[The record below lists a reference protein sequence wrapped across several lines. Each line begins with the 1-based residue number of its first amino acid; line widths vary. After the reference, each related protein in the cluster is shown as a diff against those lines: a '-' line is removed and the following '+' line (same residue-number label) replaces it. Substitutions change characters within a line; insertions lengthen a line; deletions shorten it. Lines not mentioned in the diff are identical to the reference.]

1 VPMLSIGAFARL
13 GEISPRMLRHYDEI
27 GLLSPER
34 VEAGTGY
41 RWYDVAQLAR
51 LHRLLALRDLGF
63 SLQQVSELLTDEPSV
78 EQLRGML
85 RLRQSQIEATVEQ
98 EQARLSRI
106 EAHLRALERTNSVT
120 TQDIVIKHTQPLRI
134 AEVTAV
140 APGPGPDNV
149 GPIFQRLIPQVLAV
163 LDRNGLTPGMS
174 VGHYED
180 LRDDGS
186 LVVHV
191 GFEIDHREA
200 ITDDDRVAVV
210 DLPVVEVASLMHHG
224 SLDTLLESNEQ
235 LAHWV
240 QDSGHAT
247 SGPSREL
254 YLQWSEQDPASN
266 ITELQAVLIT

>member
-1 VPMLSIGAFARL
+1 MLSIGAFARL
-13 GEISPRMLRHYDEI
+13 GEVSPWMLRHYDEI

-34 VEAGTGY
+34 VEAGSGY

-63 SLQQVSELLTDEPSV
+63 SLQQVAELLTDEPSV

-98 EQARLSRI
+98 ERARLRRI
-106 EAHLRALERTNSVT
+106 EAHRRARERTNRVT
-120 TQDIVIKHTQPLRI
+120 TQDVAIKHTQPLRI
-134 AEVTAV
+134 VEMTAI
-140 APGPGPDNV
+140 APGPGPGTV
-149 GPIFQRLIPQVLAV
+149 GPVFRRLVPQVLAV
-163 LDRNGLTPGMS
+163 LDRNRLTPGMS

-191 GFEIDHREA
+191 GFEIDRHET
-200 ITDDDRVAVV
+200 ITDSDDATVV
-210 DLPVVEVASLMHHG
+210 DLPVVKVASLMHHG

-235 LAHWV
+235 LERWA
-240 QDSGHAT
+240 QDSGLTT
-247 SGPSREL
+247 SGCSREL
-254 YLQWSEQDPASN
+254 YLQWNEQDPASN
-266 ITELQAVLIT
+266 ITELQAVLLT